1 MTGWPTGRSRD
12 GGIDE
17 IPLPRCDG
25 RLWLCGK
32 HVVGPDPEGTL
43 ARVGAG
49 VIVCLTQAAE
59 LNDRYPDY
67 VSWLRTSVGDGRAMW
82 FPIDDLHAPD
92 VERAALFIDD
102 VVARLDGGEALVM
115 HCAAGIG
122 RSGTMAVGVLL
133 AMGMTLDDALA
144 QVAAHRPMAGPEVGA
159 QRKLVEALANRRG

>member
-12 GGIDE
+12 GGVDE
-17 IPLPRCDG
+17 IPLPRSDG

-43 ARVGAG
+43 ARVGAS
-49 VIVCLTQAAE
+49 VIVCLTQAGE

-67 VSWLRTSVGDGRAMW
+67 VGWLQANLGSRAMW
-82 FPIDDLHAPD
+82 FPIDDLHAPT
-92 VERAALFIDD
+92 VERAAPFIDD
-102 VVARLDGGEALVM
+102 VVARLDDGDCVLM

-133 AMGMTLDDALA
+133 ALGMTLDEALA
-144 QVAAHRPMAGPEVGA
+144 HVAAHRPMAGPEVGA
-159 QRKLVEALANRRG
+159 QRKLVEALANRRR